1 MDFTSFFVYF
11 LTQWVIRIFNSV
23 KSISQT
29 IKADSHHLS
38 PDLDSGSQMSSETH
52 TKTENAQ
59 EPVGHQ
65 YQTETSDPVL
75 EEEITKLRQQ
85 LRTLTLSRDVLLVK
99 TRQMKS
105 HAISRM
111 SKGHQQE
118 SKIVSLEGDVKALR
132 ESVSQWEHRCLT
144 SEKEL
149 NLLRSAYADQVKLIT
164 ELNQSISDFQLIPE
178 AKNLPELVITQNQE
192 NFPKESLSLSRVY
205 DRTFLL
211 KMRTSLHS
219 KKIPNGFPIEI
230 VREGAVARKGFAD
243 AKRNLSPKCQ
253 SINVQVIQAP
263 HREFNLAPVNKERPD
278 ANDSNVWRPTSVRD
292 GQVTTETL
300 LKTVRGLLNK
310 MTPTK
315 HDKIFAQ
322 IQALDIND
330 EERLSGVISL
340 FFEKAISEPFFA
352 STYAKMCQALSEK
365 TVLSST
371 DAVKSVSFRT
381 LLLAHCKKEFDK
393 DSAALVGL
401 TEKRNEI
408 FHAETEERKKQ
419 LKIELQDLV
428 DQNRR
433 KALGNITLIGELFRV
448 GTISEKVIHRCIH
461 RLLIDPA
468 EEKSIE
474 LLCSLMSVIGKELD
488 TNTNSE
494 LMNFYFCTLERI
506 AVQPKLTNRTR
517 FMVIDLTE
525 LRSRKWTPRHESLL
539 EEKQPSC
546 LKTQLV
552 SGLQVN
558 STEETNTQQLPA
570 PTTIVENPLGA
581 SSVHENTSVFQ
592 YSDYRLRNKSVSG
605 YNVIPTTAGKFKE
618 QKFEILDPIP
628 AQEPTVSEPIST
640 PASFQEN
647 STDGNHHFAVVA
659 SSVRVIELKKV
670 IVLKNVDP
678 ANCGRIIGREG
689 SNLKRL
695 SEKYGIFVQ
704 YKTTNDGNCNF
715 SFSGSSAESRREAVD
730 EVIECCLT
738 VTIEF
743 DYSKIDS
750 INRTLVKQI
759 AHSNFVHIN
768 FPKLPEEK
776 ITMCGKLNNCENTFF
791 KLLNFK

>member
-1 MDFTSFFVYF
+1 MDLISFFVYF

-29 IKADSHHLS
+29 IKADSHHLL
-38 PDLDSGSQMSSETH
+38 PDFDSGSQMSSETH
-52 TKTENAQ
+52 TKTDKAQ

-65 YQTETSDPVL
+65 YQTKTSDPVL
-75 EEEITKLRQQ
+75 EEELTKLRQQ

-111 SKGHQQE
+111 SKGVQLE
-118 SKIVSLEGDVKALR
+118 SKIVSLEGDIKALR

-149 NLLRSAYADQVKLIT
+149 TLLRSAYADQEKLIA
-164 ELNQSISDFQLIPE
+164 ELKQSISDFQLITE
-178 AKNLPELVITQNQE
+178 SKNLPELVITQNQE
-192 NFPKESLSLSRVY
+192 NFPKESLSLSIVY
-205 DRTFLL
+205 DRPRTFLL
-211 KMRTSLHS
+211 KMGTSVHS
-219 KKIPNGFPIEI
+219 KKIPDAGIPIEI

-243 AKRNLSPKCQ
+243 AKRNLSPRCQ
-253 SINVQVIQAP
+253 SINVQVTQAP
-263 HREFNLAPVNKERPD
+263 RREFNLAPVNKERLS

-401 TEKRNEI
+401 AEKRSEI

-419 LKIELQDLV
+419 LTIELQDLV

-433 KALGNITLIGELFRV
+433 KALGNITFIGELFRV

-494 LMNFYFCTLERI
+494 LMNSYFCTLERI
-506 AVQPKLTNRTR
+506 AV
-517 FMVIDLTE
+517 
-525 LRSRKWTPRHESLL
+525 
-539 EEKQPSC
+539 
-546 LKTQLV
+546 
-552 SGLQVN
+552 
-558 STEETNTQQLPA
+558 
-570 PTTIVENPLGA
+570 
-581 SSVHENTSVFQ
+581 
-592 YSDYRLRNKSVSG
+592 
-605 YNVIPTTAGKFKE
+605 
-618 QKFEILDPIP
+618 
-628 AQEPTVSEPIST
+628 
-640 PASFQEN
+640 
-647 STDGNHHFAVVA
+647 
-659 SSVRVIELKKV
+659 
-670 IVLKNVDP
+670 
-678 ANCGRIIGREG
+678 
-689 SNLKRL
+689 
-695 SEKYGIFVQ
+695 
-704 YKTTNDGNCNF
+704 
-715 SFSGSSAESRREAVD
+715 
-730 EVIECCLT
+730 
-738 VTIEF
+738 
-743 DYSKIDS
+743 
-750 INRTLVKQI
+750 
-759 AHSNFVHIN
+759 
-768 FPKLPEEK
+768 
-776 ITMCGKLNNCENTFF
+776 
-791 KLLNFK
+791 

>member
-1 MDFTSFFVYF
+1 
-11 LTQWVIRIFNSV
+11 
-23 KSISQT
+23 
-29 IKADSHHLS
+29 
-38 PDLDSGSQMSSETH
+38 MSSETH
-52 TKTENAQ
+52 TKTENAH
-59 EPVGHQ
+59 VGHQ
-65 YQTETSDPVL
+65 YQTKLTQSWKRNNQASTTTSNACEVIL
-75 EEEITKLRQQ
+75 K
-85 LRTLTLSRDVLLVK
+85 
-99 TRQMKS
+99 
-105 HAISRM
+105 H
-111 SKGHQQE
+111 
-118 SKIVSLEGDVKALR
+118 
-132 ESVSQWEHRCLT
+132 QWEHRCLT

-149 NLLRSAYADQVKLIT
+149 NLLRSAYADQDKLIT
-164 ELNQSISDFQLIPE
+164 KLKQSISDIQLIPE

-192 NFPKESLSLSRVY
+192 NLPKESLSLSRVY

-211 KMRTSLHS
+211 KMRTSVHS
-219 KKIPNGFPIEI
+219 KKIPDAGIPIEI
-230 VREGAVARKGFAD
+230 VRSVAVARKGFAD

-253 SINVQVIQAP
+253 SINVQVTQAP
-263 HREFNLAPVNKERPD
+263 RREFNLAPVNKERPN
-278 ANDSNVWRPTSVRD
+278 ANDSNVWRLTSVRD

-310 MTPTK
+310 MTLKK

-474 LLCSLMSVIGKELD
+474 LLS
-488 TNTNSE
+488 
-494 LMNFYFCTLERI
+494 
-506 AVQPKLTNRTR
+506 VQPKLTNRTR

-730 EVIECCLT
+730 EDSSQT
-738 VTIEF
+738 NRAFEF
-743 DYSKIDS
+743 CAHQFSETTRRENYHV
-750 INRTLVKQI
+750 REVKQ
-759 AHSNFVHIN
+759 
-768 FPKLPEEK
+768 L
-776 ITMCGKLNNCENTFF
+776 
-791 KLLNFK
+791 